1 MYFCLHWILFFALL
15 AWDRLI
21 IACFKIVM
29 VMFDII
35 FFFVAIASADQFQDS
50 SPARSQSYIWIRD
63 DLQRPGLTER
73 GIRRVTALM
82 ASWSSWMEVG
92 FFTND
97 TYGMHTVCINA
108 CICNWSYIHT
118 YISYVWMMFSGPDLD
133 DQHTYVYTYI
143 HTVAVSRRRQDS
155 LW

>member
-63 DLQRPGLTER
+63 DLQRPGLTESR
-73 GIRRVTALM
+73 IRRSGWWVFVSRMIPYTYVRY
-82 ASWSSWMEVG
+82 VG
-92 FFTND
+92 FIPMKHGIVIWMHALIIHMVSYGWYSLDSTLGS
-97 TYGMHTVCINA
+97 TYT
-108 CICNWSYIHT
+108 YIH
-118 YISYVWMMFSGPDLD
+118 
-133 DQHTYVYTYI
+133 TYI
-143 HTVAVSRRRQDS
+143 HTVAVSRIYGSQDS
-155 LW
+155 LL